1 MTKRWTVIFALV
13 LVMALVVSGCANE
26 RSSLLTATGTIE
38 AEEIPV
44 LAEVSGTLKELKVSE
59 GDTVK
64 AGQEVARL
72 QSDILQT
79 QLSQANA
86 GFDAA
91 RATLDEVKAGSRI
104 QEIAAAEQ
112 EAARLKAL
120 AKGAAE
126 DLALQ
131 EGTLARY
138 EQLYASGAVTEHE
151 LNVQKALTE
160 KARAQNDA
168 AQAAYKASMARLDM
182 LREGARKEALDRAAA
197 QVKGS
202 QAGVDLAKSYLEKTI
217 LKAPVGGMVIGTN
230 FEPGEVVRQGA
241 EVITLLNMQKL
252 WLGTYVPENR
262 LGEVQVGQR
271 VELTVDSFPDK
282 VFAGRVTFISPRA
295 EFTPRNVQT
304 KEDRVRLVFKVKIFL
319 ENGQGLLKPGMPADV
334 TFIKEK

>member
-1 MTKRWTVIFALV
+1 
-13 LVMALVVSGCANE
+13 G
-26 RSSLLTATGTIE
+26 
-38 AEEIPV
+38 
-44 LAEVSGTLKELKVSE
+44 
-59 GDTVK
+59 
-64 AGQEVARL
+64 
-72 QSDILQT
+72 
-79 QLSQANA
+79 
-86 GFDAA
+86 
-91 RATLDEVKAGSRI
+91 
-104 QEIAAAEQ
+104 
-112 EAARLKAL
+112 
-120 AKGAAE
+120 
-126 DLALQ
+126 
-131 EGTLARY
+131 
-138 EQLYASGAVTEHE
+138 
-151 LNVQKALTE
+151 
-160 KARAQNDA
+160 
-168 AQAAYKASMARLDM
+168 M

-271 VELTVDSFPDK
+271 VEVTVDSFPDK